1 MKQYI
6 SKTLFVA
13 AAAVLALT
21 ACDDN
26 SWNKDY
32 LDGFE
37 DAMPDIN
44 KDVQTVEYT
53 LTDDDYATLAG
64 LSANK
69 TLAGDELKD
78 ELANVGKLKR
88 FTDAISAEKYMP
100 AFLASSDFAYFALND
115 GSAVKVTFNQADA
128 LPEELEKLNAA
139 GSYTLS
145 ADDYKTVWG
154 SDEDYAETL
163 SPAHAPKQAIPAL
176 LKALK
181 PESVLGDYMVV
192 NYNYSA
198 TDPVFDVPDVP
209 ARDPQTIEFD
219 ASADRNDEE
228 LKAFWQAI
236 VDWVFET
243 QDVPLGSTGITSGE
257 GYVTSYGSNEYW
269 SGASAYQV
277 NADLRGSKAIAQYA
291 AGYEGMTEEQVSE
304 LMFTRFKEQSLPY
317 ALGKKYTDLVDGDV
331 FKVTYK
337 TYYTGVTA
345 SYIATY
351 EVKDGAITFV
361 SNVSADAAAAP
372 AKAPARVAE
381 VASVKSTDV
390 FYFDG
395 SKWSVPDNVIAISDA
410 QCIEITGRYNTLTAA
425 QADANLPIFLKVNYP
440 YATADTQKYVV
451 YNEYK
456 TGYVARQYIYDG
468 SEWAENDGIEQTT
481 LQFVRKDGQW
491 LADPSVVITLP
502 IGKNQELS
510 MQYYQACCDWVYEN
524 IDVPLGSTSITS
536 GFGYV
541 TSFGNNEYYTG
552 ASAYQGNVDLR
563 ADKAVAQY
571 PDGYAGMSD
580 AEVVALM
587 KKRFEEEVMP
597 AVLAKFHPDLAPMDG
612 VQVTLTLVFGTY
624 DGSNRTE
631 TARWEVVAPG
641 EFKFLDCTWNK
652 AE

>member
-1 MKQYI
+1 
-6 SKTLFVA
+6 
-13 AAAVLALT
+13 
-21 ACDDN
+21 
-26 SWNKDY
+26 
-32 LDGFE
+32 
-37 DAMPDIN
+37 
-44 KDVQTVEYT
+44 
-53 LTDDDYATLAG
+53 
-64 LSANK
+64 
-69 TLAGDELKD
+69 
-78 ELANVGKLKR
+78 
-88 FTDAISAEKYMP
+88 
-100 AFLASSDFAYFALND
+100 
-115 GSAVKVTFNQADA
+115 
-128 LPEELEKLNAA
+128 
-139 GSYTLS
+139 
-145 ADDYKTVWG
+145 
-154 SDEDYAETL
+154 
-163 SPAHAPKQAIPAL
+163 
-176 LKALK
+176 
-181 PESVLGDYMVV
+181 MVV

-337 TYYTGVTA
+337 TYTGVTA

-395 SKWSVPDNVIAISDA
+395 SKWSVPDNVIALSDA
-410 QCIEITGRYNTLTAA
+410 QCIEITGRFNTLTAA

-440 YATADTQKYVV
+440 YATADTQKYVI

>member
-69 TLAGDELKD
+69 ALAGDELKD
-78 ELANVGKLKR
+78 ELANVGKLHR

-154 SDEDYAETL
+154 SDEDYAEAL

-181 PESVLGDYMVV
+181 PEAVLGDYMVV

-198 TDPVFDVPDVP
+198 TDPVFDTPDIP

-219 ASADRNDEE
+219 ASADRNDED
-228 LKAFWQAI
+228 LKAFWQSI

-243 QDVPLGSTGITSGE
+243 QDVPLGSTDIKSGV
-257 GYVTSYGSNEYW
+257 GYVTSYGNNEYW

-277 NADLRGSKAIAQYA
+277 NADLRGNKAIAQYA

-337 TYYTGVTA
+337 TYTGVTA

-351 EVKDGAITFV
+351 EVKDGVITFV

-481 LQFVRKDGQW
+481 LQFVRKDGKW
-491 LADPSVVITLP
+491 IADPSVVITLP

-624 DGSNRTE
+624 DGSNKTE

-641 EFKFLDCTWNK
+641 QFKFLDCTWNK

>member
-69 TLAGDELKD
+69 ALAGDELKD
-78 ELANVGKLKR
+78 ELANVGKLHR

-154 SDEDYAETL
+154 SDEDYAEAL

-181 PESVLGDYMVV
+181 PEAVLGDYMVV

-198 TDPVFDVPDVP
+198 TDPVFDTPDIP

-219 ASADRNDEE
+219 ASADRNDED
-228 LKAFWQAI
+228 LKAFWQSI

-243 QDVPLGSTGITSGE
+243 QDVPLGSTDIKSGV
-257 GYVTSYGSNEYW
+257 GYVTSYGNNEYW

-277 NADLRGSKAIAQYA
+277 NADLRASKAIAQYA

-317 ALGKKYTDLVDGDV
+317 ALGKKYTDLVDGDI

-337 TYYTGVTA
+337 TYTGVTA

-351 EVKDGAITFV
+351 EVKDGVITFV

-481 LQFVRKDGQW
+481 LQFVRKDGKW
-491 LADPSVVITLP
+491 IADPSVVITLP

>member
-69 TLAGDELKD
+69 ALAGDELKD

-154 SDEDYAETL
+154 SEEDYAEAL

-181 PESVLGDYMVV
+181 PEAVLGDYMVV

-198 TDPVFDVPDVP
+198 TDPVFDTSDIP

-257 GYVTSYGSNEYW
+257 GYVTSYGNNEYW

-337 TYYTGVTA
+337 TYTGVTA

-351 EVKDGAITFV
+351 EVKDGVITFV

>member
-100 AFLASSDFAYFALND
+100 AFLASSGFAYFALND

-154 SDEDYAETL
+154 SEEDYAEAL

-181 PESVLGDYMVV
+181 PEAVLGDYMVV

-198 TDPVFDVPDVP
+198 TDPVFDTSDIP

-228 LKAFWQAI
+228 LKAFWQSI

-243 QDVPLGSTGITSGE
+243 QDVPLGSTDIKSGM
-257 GYVTSYGSNEYW
+257 GYVTSYGNNEYW

-337 TYYTGVTA
+337 TYTGVTA

-351 EVKDGAITFV
+351 EVKDGVITFV

>member
-1 MKQYI
+1 
-6 SKTLFVA
+6 
-13 AAAVLALT
+13 
-21 ACDDN
+21 
-26 SWNKDY
+26 
-32 LDGFE
+32 
-37 DAMPDIN
+37 
-44 KDVQTVEYT
+44 
-53 LTDDDYATLAG
+53 
-64 LSANK
+64 
-69 TLAGDELKD
+69 
-78 ELANVGKLKR
+78 
-88 FTDAISAEKYMP
+88 
-100 AFLASSDFAYFALND
+100 
-115 GSAVKVTFNQADA
+115 
-128 LPEELEKLNAA
+128 
-139 GSYTLS
+139 
-145 ADDYKTVWG
+145 
-154 SDEDYAETL
+154 
-163 SPAHAPKQAIPAL
+163 
-176 LKALK
+176 
-181 PESVLGDYMVV
+181 MVV

-257 GYVTSYGSNEYW
+257 GYVTSYGNNEYW

-291 AGYEGMTEEQVSE
+291 AGYDGMTEEQVSD

-317 ALGKKYTDLVDGDV
+317 ALRKKYTDLVDGDV

-337 TYYTGVTA
+337 TYTGVTA

-351 EVKDGAITFV
+351 EVKDGVITFV
-361 SNVSADAAAAP
+361 SNVSADAEAAP

-395 SKWSVPDNVIAISDA
+395 SKWSVPDNVIALSDA
-410 QCIEITGRYNTLTAA
+410 QCIEITGRFNTLTAA

-440 YATADTQKYVV
+440 YATADTQKYVI

>member
-53 LTDDDYATLAG
+53 LTDDDYTTLAG

-69 TLAGDELKD
+69 ALAGDELKD

-100 AFLASSDFAYFALND
+100 AFLSSSGFPYFALND

-154 SDEDYAETL
+154 SEEDYAEAL

-181 PESVLGDYMVV
+181 PEAVLGDYMVV

-198 TDPVFDVPDVP
+198 TDPVFDTPDIP

-228 LKAFWQAI
+228 LKAFWQSI

-243 QDVPLGSTGITSGE
+243 QDVPLGATDIKSGM
-257 GYVTSYGSNEYW
+257 GYVTSYGNNEYW

-337 TYYTGVTA
+337 TYTGVTA

-351 EVKDGAITFV
+351 EVKDGVITFV

>member
-69 TLAGDELKD
+69 ALAGDELKD

-100 AFLASSDFAYFALND
+100 AFLSSSGFPYFALND

-154 SDEDYAETL
+154 SDEDYAEAL

-181 PESVLGDYMVV
+181 PEAVLGDYMVV

-198 TDPVFDVPDVP
+198 TDPVFNTPDVP

-257 GYVTSYGSNEYW
+257 GYVTSYGNNEYW

-337 TYYTGVTA
+337 TYTGVTA

>member
-154 SDEDYAETL
+154 SEEDYAEAL

-181 PESVLGDYMVV
+181 PEAVLGDYMVV

-198 TDPVFDVPDVP
+198 TDPVFNTPDVP

-243 QDVPLGSTGITSGE
+243 QDVPLGATDIKSGM
-257 GYVTSYGSNEYW
+257 GYVTSYGNNEYW

-337 TYYTGVTA
+337 TYTGVTA

-351 EVKDGAITFV
+351 EVKDGVITFV

-381 VASVKSTDV
+381 VASVKSIDV

-624 DGSNRTE
+624 DGSNKTE

-641 EFKFLDCTWNK
+641 QFKFLDCTWNK

>member
-53 LTDDDYATLAG
+53 LTDDDYATLTG

-69 TLAGDELKD
+69 ALAGDELKD

-100 AFLASSDFAYFALND
+100 AFLSSSGFPYFALND

-154 SDEDYAETL
+154 SDEDYAEAL

-181 PESVLGDYMVV
+181 PEAVLGDYMVV

-198 TDPVFDVPDVP
+198 TDPVFNTPDVP

-257 GYVTSYGSNEYW
+257 GYVTSYGNNEYW

-337 TYYTGVTA
+337 TYTGVTA

>member
-88 FTDAISAEKYMP
+88 FTDAINAEKYMP

-154 SDEDYAETL
+154 SDEDYAEAL

-181 PESVLGDYMVV
+181 PEAVLGDYMVV

-198 TDPVFDVPDVP
+198 TDPVFDTPDVP

-219 ASADRNDEE
+219 ASADRNDED
-228 LKAFWQAI
+228 LKAFWQSI

-243 QDVPLGSTGITSGE
+243 QDVPLGATDIKSGM
-257 GYVTSYGSNEYW
+257 GYVTSYGNNEYW

-291 AGYEGMTEEQVSE
+291 AGYDGMTEEQVSE

-337 TYYTGVTA
+337 TYTGVTL

-351 EVKDGAITFV
+351 EVKDGVITFV

-481 LQFVRKDGQW
+481 LQFVRKDGRW

-624 DGSNRTE
+624 DGSNKTE

-641 EFKFLDCTWNK
+641 QFKFLDCTWNK

>member
-53 LTDDDYATLAG
+53 LTDDDYTTLAG

-69 TLAGDELKD
+69 ALAGDELKD

-100 AFLASSDFAYFALND
+100 AFLSSSGFPYFALND

-154 SDEDYAETL
+154 SEEDYAEAL

-181 PESVLGDYMVV
+181 PEAVLGDYMVV

-198 TDPVFDVPDVP
+198 TDPVFDTPDIP

-228 LKAFWQAI
+228 LKAFWQSI

-243 QDVPLGSTGITSGE
+243 QDVPLGATDIKSGM
-257 GYVTSYGSNEYW
+257 GYVTSYGNNEYW

-337 TYYTGVTA
+337 TYTGVTA

-351 EVKDGAITFV
+351 EVKDGVITFV

-395 SKWSVPDNVIAISDA
+395 SKWSIPDNVIAISDA

>member
-69 TLAGDELKD
+69 ALAGDELKD

-100 AFLASSDFAYFALND
+100 AFLSSSGFPYFALND

-154 SDEDYAETL
+154 SDEDYAEAL

-181 PESVLGDYMVV
+181 PEAVLGDYMVV

-198 TDPVFDVPDVP
+198 TDPVFDTSDIP

-257 GYVTSYGSNEYW
+257 GYVTSYGNNEYW

-291 AGYEGMTEEQVSE
+291 AGYDGMTEEQVSE

-337 TYYTGVTA
+337 TYTGVTA

-351 EVKDGAITFV
+351 EVKDGVITFV

>member
-69 TLAGDELKD
+69 ALAGDELKD

-100 AFLASSDFAYFALND
+100 AFLASSGFAYFALND

-154 SDEDYAETL
+154 SDEDYAEAL

-181 PESVLGDYMVV
+181 PEAVLGDYMVV

-209 ARDPQTIEFD
+209 ARDPKTIEFD

-257 GYVTSYGSNEYW
+257 GYVTSYGNNEYW

-337 TYYTGVTA
+337 TYTGVTA

-351 EVKDGAITFV
+351 EVKDSAITFV

>member
-69 TLAGDELKD
+69 ALAGDELKD

-154 SDEDYAETL
+154 SEEDYAEAL

-181 PESVLGDYMVV
+181 PEAVLGDYMVV

-198 TDPVFDVPDVP
+198 TDLVFDTPDIP

-257 GYVTSYGSNEYW
+257 GYVTSYGNNEYW

-337 TYYTGVTA
+337 TYTGVTA

>member
-64 LSANK
+64 LSENK

-100 AFLASSDFAYFALND
+100 AFLSSSGFPYFALND

-154 SDEDYAETL
+154 SEEDYAEAL
-163 SPAHAPKQAIPAL
+163 SPAHAPKQVIPAL

-181 PESVLGDYMVV
+181 PEAVLGDYMVV

-198 TDPVFDVPDVP
+198 TDPVFNTPDVP

-257 GYVTSYGSNEYW
+257 GYVTSYGNNEYW

-337 TYYTGVTA
+337 TYTGVTA

-351 EVKDGAITFV
+351 EVKDGVITFV

-481 LQFVRKDGQW
+481 LQFVRKDGRW

-641 EFKFLDCTWNK
+641 EFKFLDCTWNN

>member
-6 SKTLFVA
+6 AKALSVA
-13 AAAVLALT
+13 AAATVALT

-26 SWNKDY
+26 SWNEDY
-32 LDGFE
+32 LKGFE
-37 DAMPDIN
+37 VPGN
-44 KDVQTVEYT
+44 TDVQTVEYT
-53 LTDDDYATLAG
+53 LTDADYSTLAG

-69 TLAGDELKD
+69 TLAGE
-78 ELANVGKLKR
+78 ELAGELSNVGKLKR
-88 FTDAISAEKYMP
+88 FTEAISAEKYAP
-100 AFLASSDFAYFALND
+100 AFLSSTSFPYFSLNE
-115 GSAVKVTFNQADA
+115 GSAVKLTFNVADA

-139 GSYTLS
+139 GSYTLTA
-145 ADDYKTVWG
+145 ADYMTVWG
-154 SDEDYAETL
+154 SEEDYAEAL
-163 SPAHAPKQAIPAL
+163 SPAHAPKQAIPAI

-181 PESVLGDYMVV
+181 PEALLGDYMVV
-192 NYNYSA
+192 NYNYSS
-198 TDPVFDVPDVP
+198 TDPVFDTPDVP
-209 ARDPQTIEFD
+209 ARDPQTIELD
-219 ASADRNDEE
+219 ASADRNDED
-228 LKAFWQAI
+228 LKAFWQSI

-257 GYVTSYGSNEYW
+257 GYVTSYGNNEYW
-269 SGASAYQV
+269 SGASSYQV
-277 NADLRGSKAIAQYA
+277 NADLRADKAKAQYP
-291 AGYEGMTEEQVSE
+291 AGYEGMSNEQVSE

-317 ALGKKYTDLVDGDV
+317 ALGKKYTDLVDGDI

-337 TYYTGVTA
+337 TYTGVTA

-351 EVKDGAITFV
+351 EVKDGVITFV

-395 SKWSVPDNVIAISDA
+395 SKWSIPDNVIAISDA

-440 YATADTQKYVV
+440 YAVADTQKFVV

-468 SEWAENDGIEQTT
+468 SEWARNDGIEQTT
-481 LQFVRKDGQW
+481 LQFVRKGGQW

-502 IGKNQELS
+502 GGKGQELS
-510 MQYYQACCDWVYEN
+510 TIYYQACCDWVYEN

>member
-100 AFLASSDFAYFALND
+100 AFLASSGFAYFALND

-154 SDEDYAETL
+154 SDEDYAEAL

-181 PESVLGDYMVV
+181 PEAVLGDYMVV

-257 GYVTSYGSNEYW
+257 GYVTSYGNNEYW

-337 TYYTGVTA
+337 TYTGVTA

>member
-69 TLAGDELKD
+69 ALAGDELKD

-154 SDEDYAETL
+154 SDEDYAEAL

-181 PESVLGDYMVV
+181 PEAVLGDYMVV

-198 TDPVFDVPDVP
+198 TDPVFDTPDVP
-209 ARDPQTIEFD
+209 VRDPQTIEFD
-219 ASADRNDEE
+219 ASADRNDED
-228 LKAFWQAI
+228 LQAFWQSI
-236 VDWVFET
+236 VNWVYET
-243 QDVPLGSTGITSGE
+243 QDVPLGSTDIKSGV
-257 GYVTSYGSNEYW
+257 GYVTSYGNNEYW

-277 NADLRGSKAIAQYA
+277 NADLRASKAIAQYA

-317 ALGKKYTDLVDGDV
+317 ALGKKYTDLVDGDI

-337 TYYTGVTA
+337 TYTGVTA

-351 EVKDGAITFV
+351 EVKDGVITFV

-481 LQFVRKDGQW
+481 LQFVRKDGKW
-491 LADPSVVITLP
+491 IADPSVVITLP
-502 IGKNQELS
+502 VGKNQELS

-624 DGSNRTE
+624 DGSNKTE

-641 EFKFLDCTWNK
+641 QFKFLDCTWNK